1 MNRESFLEVAGHAD
15 ARNVWALSQWLPQP
29 EQVRMALQLR
39 INEVVGPVA
48 GETEN
53 EADLS
58 TTSMRQGMGLV
69 VALGLAAGFLPFLV
83 HWFSA
88 ARTGASLPL
97 LRLAQQAE
105 SQSAAWRNFPWPFE
119 VWVETAS
126 AMAGLDPRLPGW
138 LAALLSS
145 LGEWVNWPLGWLTLW
160 LVYGLGI
167 LLVSKIFGAGVTLQ
181 RFYAATA
188 YAYTPLLL
196 TALSPIPCVGA
207 LASFVGV
214 VWMAV
219 MYIHAVYVV
228 TGLDMARAILAVIIP
243 VAAAMLLGI
252 VLAGALLTTLVGMW
266 L

>member
-15 ARNVWALSQWLPQP
+15 TQDVWALSQWLPQP

-39 INEVVGPVA
+39 INEVVGPAA

-58 TTSMRQGMGLV
+58 TTSMRQGIGLV
-69 VALGLAAGFLPFLV
+69 VSLGLVAGFLPFLV
-83 HWFSA
+83 DWFRA
-88 ARTGASLPL
+88 ARMGAPLPL
-97 LRLAQQAE
+97 LRLVQQAD
-105 SQSAAWRNFPWPFE
+105 SQGAAWRNLPWPME
-119 VWVETAS
+119 VWAETAR

-138 LAALLSS
+138 LAALLSA

-160 LVYGLGI
+160 LVYGLSI
-167 LLVSKIFGAGVTLQ
+167 LAVCKLFGAGTTLQ

-196 TALSPIPCVGA
+196 TALSPIPCLGV
-207 LASFVGV
+207 LAGFIGV
-214 VWMAV
+214 VWSAV

-228 TGLDMARAILAVIIP
+228 TGLDMGRAILAVIIP
-243 VAAAMLLGI
+243 LAAGLLLGV
-252 VLAGALLTTLVGMW
+252 VLAGALLTTLVGIW